1 MGPVFGVIAVWCMG
15 AALVGGLWA
24 WSEFS
29 VEILAL
35 FGKDPS
41 LTGRTEIWDAIAR
54 MTERRPWLGYGYS
67 AFWLPDSEPMEWIRH
82 ETGWRVPSAH
92 QGWLDLRA
100 ELGWAGVGLVGAV
113 VVVTSAAVLIRLTG
127 LGRREGYW
135 SLAWLA
141 AFLLLSLS
149 ESVLMRHQDLPW
161 TLFMALM
168 ARNLIPDRAP

>member
-1 MGPVFGVIAVWCMG
+1 MGFRLKNRALKVGRGENLAAKVAAADDKMVDDPV
-15 AALVGGLWA
+15 
-24 WSEFS
+24 
-29 VEILAL
+29 
-35 FGKDPS
+35 
-41 LTGRTEIWDAIAR
+41 
-54 MTERRPWLGYGYS
+54 
-67 AFWLPDSEPMEWIRH
+67 
-82 ETGWRVPSAH
+82 
-92 QGWLDLRA
+92 
-100 ELGWAGVGLVGAV
+100 VGAV
-113 VVVTSAAVLIRLTG
+113 VAVTSAAVLIRLTG

>member
-1 MGPVFGVIAVWCMG
+1 VAVT
-15 AALVGGLWA
+15 A
-24 WSEFS
+24 
-29 VEILAL
+29 
-35 FGKDPS
+35 
-41 LTGRTEIWDAIAR
+41 
-54 MTERRPWLGYGYS
+54 
-67 AFWLPDSEPMEWIRH
+67 
-82 ETGWRVPSAH
+82 
-92 QGWLDLRA
+92 
-100 ELGWAGVGLVGAV
+100 
-113 VVVTSAAVLIRLTG
+113 AAVLIRLSS